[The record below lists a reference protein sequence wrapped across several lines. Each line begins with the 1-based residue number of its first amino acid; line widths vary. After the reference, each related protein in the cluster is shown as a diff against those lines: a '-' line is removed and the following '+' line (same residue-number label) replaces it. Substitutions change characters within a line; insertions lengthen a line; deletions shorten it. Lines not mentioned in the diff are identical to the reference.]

1 MDKADI
7 PVAQRDALGLMLD
20 DHFKIKHLFKAFG
33 REKDAETREAIAH
46 EACLTLTVIAQI
58 EEELFYPYVRAQNE
72 AAFGPLIDKAMVEH
86 SCIRSLIAQIQGMTS
101 EDSLFYAKVAVLG
114 ELTSH
119 HVNGEEGELFP
130 KLIVM
135 NEDLREIGAK
145 MHQRKEE
152 ITVEAHIA

>member
-58 EEELFYPYVRAQNE
+58 EEEIFYPYVRAQNE
-72 AAFGPLIDKAMVEH
+72 AAFGQLIDKAMVEH

-101 EDSLFYAKVAVLG
+101 EDALFYAKVAVLG

-135 NEDLREIGAK
+135 DEDLREIGAK
-145 MHQRKEE
+145 MHQRKDE